1 MKIILMKKE
10 VYSIFY
16 YLMMKLINFDNILY
30 ELMFIIYLIFNNYLF
45 YIILIVIKS

>member
-1 MKIILMKKE
+1 MKIILMKQE

-30 ELMFIIYLIFNNYLF
+30 ELMFIIYLIFINYLF